1 MNEFFLF
8 RDYYKKFPY
17 FYNSIHRIFKEWL
30 NKRYKDKQNKTLRN
44 ELTKE
49 LRSKKKEYCI
59 KRAVESEVKLIET
72 TRLIEMVTLTIMR
85 NRDRDIFNKIEKEE
99 PDNRSINL
107 DETDF
112 DEMLLLDF
120 GDLGR
125 KYKEALRKSN
135 LKAGSDEQD
144 LVFELADEIWNEKHK
159 RGIKF
164 TKKNA
169 ILTANEQL
177 KYPLARYYVNK
188 NIEQL
193 HLSFR
198 QFQRDKKNK
207 KIS

>member
-17 FYNSIHRIFKEWL
+17 IYNSIHRILKEWL
-30 NKRYKDKQNKTLRN
+30 NERYKYNHNKKLII

-49 LRSKKKEYCI
+49 LRNKKKEFCI
-59 KRAVESEVKLIET
+59 KKAVESEIKLLEA
-72 TRLIEMVTLTIMR
+72 TRLIEMITLTIMR
-85 NRDRDIFNKIEKEE
+85 NRDRQIFNRIEKGEKEE
-99 PDNRSINL
+99 DLINF
-107 DETDF
+107 DEADF
-112 DEMLLLDF
+112 DAMLLLDF

-135 LKAGSDEQD
+135 LRAGSEEQD
-144 LVFELADEIWNEKHK
+144 LVFELADEIWNENHK

-169 ILTANEQL
+169 IISANEQL

-207 KIS
+207 IKS